1 MNPVKNGAV
10 CIRPARAEDLNRI
23 AEIEIFNYRLNF
35 YPIFRSDAYYF
46 GEKTVPNLL
55 AFYSKEPGI
64 VEHTVVYDDGVVKGF
79 VRVNDDLIEKLFVE
93 PVLQNRGI
101 GDALIRYATERL
113 GAKRLLVLEKNP
125 RAIRFYEKHGFHLTD
140 RKQRV
145 DDTNEFFIWMER

>member
-1 MNPVKNGAV
+1 M
-10 CIRPARAEDLNRI
+10 IRAAGKDDAARL
-23 AEIEIFNYRLNF
+23 AEIEIFTYRLNF
-35 YPIFRSDAYYF
+35 YPIFRNDAYF
-46 GEKTVPNLL
+46 FSELNVPVV
-55 AFYSKEPGI
+55 AEEYRIEPERVARTI
-64 VEHTVVYDDGVVKGF
+64 IYDDGVIKGF
-79 VRVNDDLIEKLFVE
+79 ARVNGDEIEKLFVE
-93 PVLQNRGI
+93 PAFQNRGI

>member
-1 MNPVKNGAV
+1 M
-10 CIRPARAEDLNRI
+10 IRAAGKDDAARL

-35 YPIFRSDAYYF
+35 YPIFRNDAYF
-46 GEKTVPNLL
+46 FSDLNVPV
-55 AFYSKEPGI
+55 AAEEYRTEPERVARTI
-64 VEHTVVYDDGVVKGF
+64 IYDDGVIKGF
-79 VRVNDDLIEKLFVE
+79 ARVNGDEIEKLFVE
-93 PVLQNRGI
+93 PAFQNRGI

>member
-1 MNPVKNGAV
+1 M
-10 CIRPARAEDLNRI
+10 IRAAGKDDTARL

-35 YPIFRSDAYYF
+35 YPIFRNDAYF
-46 GEKTVPNLL
+46 FSELNVPVV
-55 AFYSKEPGI
+55 AEEYRTEPERVARTI
-64 VEHTVVYDDGVVKGF
+64 IYDDGVIKGF
-79 VRVNDDLIEKLFVE
+79 ARVNGDEIEKLFVE
-93 PVLQNRGI
+93 PTFQNRGI

>member
-1 MNPVKNGAV
+1 M
-10 CIRPARAEDLNRI
+10 IRAAGKDDAARL
-23 AEIEIFNYRLNF
+23 AEIETFNYRLNF
-35 YPIFRSDAYYF
+35 YPIFRNDAYF
-46 GEKTVPNLL
+46 FSELNVPVV
-55 AFYSKEPGI
+55 AEEYRTEPERVARTI
-64 VEHTVVYDDGVVKGF
+64 IYDDGVIKGF
-79 VRVNDDLIEKLFVE
+79 ARVNGDEIEKLFVE
-93 PVLQNRGI
+93 PAFQNRGI